1 MSIIGN
7 ILRPFDRSPAVITDK
22 DFNAPFKISLERDD
36 FIKIKTENL
45 YKKILHRCYS
55 RTEGATDEI
64 KIASLFDS
72 KEKSGA
78 SNGLISLIAISM
90 ANKQEQAIV
99 FKSGIARIADFQ
111 EKEKIKTDYEDK
123 GRSEDSVLIN
133 FQNYTLTNLVNS
145 YYAMIYDI
153 LQSMNTQVGLAKA
166 LQIKISSLRA
176 TVSAAGKE
184 EPIQQAKDVNE
195 ALTKGQSVLLD
206 KNDAVETLTLNS
218 DSVKNAIMLV
228 NSQLAT
234 DLGVSLSFVNG
245 ELTTG
250 MSATGEA
257 DSNADE
263 YGFQD
268 FFNSIFKP
276 ICDKLYG
283 WNLRFVS
290 DDWRYFSA
298 MIGSLII
305 VENSALLSEDQK
317 KAFADRLMPIAK
329 IAKK

>member
-7 ILRPFDRSPAVITDK
+7 ILRPFDRSPTVITDK
-22 DFNAPFKISLERDD
+22 DFNTPFKISLCRDD

-78 SNGLISLIAISM
+78 SNGLISLIAIAM
-90 ANKQEQAIV
+90 ANNQEQAII
-99 FKSGIARIADFQ
+99 FNAGIVRIANYQ
-111 EKEKIKTDYEDK
+111 EKEQIKKDYETN
-123 GRSEDSVLIN
+123 GRSSLGVLID
-133 FQNYTLTNLVNS
+133 FQNYNLTELIKS
-145 YYAMIYDI
+145 YYSMIYDS
-153 LQSMNTQVGLAKA
+153 LDSMNTQLGLAKA
-166 LQIKISSLRA
+166 LQIKINSLRA
-176 TVSAAGKE
+176 TVSMAGKD
-184 EPIQQAKDVNE
+184 EPVQQAKEINE
-195 ALTKGQSVLLD
+195 ALTNGKSVLLD
-206 KNDAVETLTLNS
+206 KNDSVETLTINS
-218 DSVKNAIMLV
+218 ESVEKAIFVV
-228 NSQLAT
+228 NCLIAT
-234 DLGVSLSFVNG
+234 EIGTSLSFVNG

-305 VENSALLSEDQK
+305 VENSALLSEEQK

-329 IAKK
+329 K